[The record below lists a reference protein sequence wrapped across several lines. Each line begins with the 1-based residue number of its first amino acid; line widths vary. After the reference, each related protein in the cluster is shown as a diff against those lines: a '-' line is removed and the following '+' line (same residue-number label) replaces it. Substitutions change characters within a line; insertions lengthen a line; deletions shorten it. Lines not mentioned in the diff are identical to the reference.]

1 MIKLIATDM
10 DGTLLDSNNKINPE
24 FYEVFEKL
32 KEKDIIFAAA
42 SGRQYYNLVDRFE
55 DIKDNMMFIAE
66 NGTFVMHKG
75 KEILLNSLDRR
86 IALELIKI
94 GQTIE
99 NAYVILC
106 GKKAAY
112 IDNTDKRFME
122 QVNKYYAKVKIV
134 DDLSKVHDDILKVT
148 ICDFNGSE
156 NNSYKY
162 FTDYNDKVQNKYYA
176 KVKIVDDLSKV
187 HDDILKVTI
196 CDFNGSE
203 NNSYKY
209 FTDYNDKVQIA
220 VAGEIW
226 LDMMA
231 KGVNKGL
238 AISKLQ
244 KLLNIKHEETM
255 VFGDYLNDLE
265 MMQSAYHSYAME
277 NAHSDL
283 KKVARFMA
291 KSNDDNGV
299 VRTIKEK
306 LEL

>member
-42 SGRQYYNLVDRFE
+42 SGRQYYNLVDRFK

-66 NGTFVMHKG
+66 NGTFVIHKG
-75 KEILLNSLDRR
+75 KEILLNSLDKK

-112 IDNTDKRFME
+112 IDNTDERFME

-134 DDLSKVHDDILKVT
+134 DDLSKVDDDILKVT

-156 NNSYKY
+156 GNSYKFY
-162 FTDYNDKVQNKYYA
+162 TQYKDK
-176 KVKIVDDLSKV
+176 I
-187 HDDILKVTI
+187 
-196 CDFNGSE
+196 
-203 NNSYKY
+203 
-209 FTDYNDKVQIA
+209 QIA

-238 AISKLQ
+238 AINKLQ
-244 KLLNIKHEETM
+244 ELLDIKYEETM

-265 MMQSAYHSYAME
+265 MMHSAYHSYAME

-283 KKVARFMA
+283 KKVARFRA
-291 KSNDDNGV
+291 KSNDENGV
-299 VRTIKEK
+299 VSAIKEK
-306 LEL
+306 LNL

>member
-10 DGTLLDSNNKINPE
+10 DGTLLDSNNTINPE

-32 KEKDIIFAAA
+32 KEKDVIFAAA
-42 SGRQYYNLVDRFE
+42 SGRQYYNLIDRFE

-75 KEILLNSLDRR
+75 KEVLVNSLDKQLA
-86 IALELIKI
+86 IELIKI

-99 NAYVILC
+99 NSYVILC
-106 GKKAAY
+106 GKNSAY
-112 IDNTDKRFME
+112 ISNTDEKFME

-134 DDLSKVHDDILKVT
+134 NDLTKVQDDILKVT

-162 FTDYNDKVQNKYYA
+162 FA
-176 KVKIVDDLSKV
+176 
-187 HDDILKVTI
+187 
-196 CDFNGSE
+196 E
-203 NNSYKY
+203 
-209 FTDYNDKVQIA
+209 YNDKVQIA

-238 AISKLQ
+238 AITKLQ
-244 KLLNIKHEETM
+244 KLLNIKKEETM

-265 MMQSAYHSYAME
+265 MMESAYYSYAME
-277 NAHSDL
+277 NAHDDL
-283 KKVARFMA
+283 KKVARFRA

-299 VRTIKEK
+299 VKVLKER